1 MLYTLT
7 DLNLRE
13 VKALRKSLD
22 SIPITGI
29 DAAFIAMLQ
38 HKISTQITEIEGFI
52 KQEEVNKQEQLQ
64 KAIKSTP
71 KSTPPKPGKKP

>member
-71 KSTPPKPGKKP
+71 KSTPPKSGKKP

>member
-1 MLYTLT
+1 MILYNLT

-13 VKALRKSLD
+13 IKALRKSLD

-38 HKISTQITEIEGFI
+38 HKISTQIKEIEDFI
-52 KQEEVNKQEQLQ
+52 KQEEINKQEQLQ
-64 KAIKSTP
+64 KSIKSTP
-71 KSTPPKPGKKP
+71 KSNKKS